1 MSEKKTWRG
10 GELVLW
16 GLKQEGVDC
25 LFGLSGGHIADIFD
39 ASIDC
44 GMRLIDTRHEQAAV
58 NMAEGWARFTGKA
71 GVAAVTAGPG
81 VVNAF
86 PGVAVAMQSGSPLV
100 LIAGRSSLERRDL
113 GAMQDMDQIEVMRP
127 VTKWARSVYQ
137 TSRIPEYISTA
148 FRQALSGRPGPV
160 FLEIPVDIMDGESN
174 EEDIAWP
181 ARYRTE
187 YRPSANPEALGKAGD
202 LLKRA
207 RNPIVVAGG
216 GTWWSGAT
224 EELRSF
230 VEDTGIPVY
239 TRSMARGVVPDDH
252 PLCGGF
258 FPAGLMQADVALIV
272 GTRLNWTIGYG
283 RPPLFNPDLKVI
295 QIDMAH
301 EEIGKNRKV
310 DVGINGD
317 AQAVLKQLRDALEGK
332 CQVAKDWLP
341 TVKSMMAVVR
351 MQYTGRVKEDA
362 PFIHPVRLCQELRRV
377 LPRDALVAVD
387 GGDIAV
393 IANLMMDALGPG
405 SLMWVGGF
413 GHLGVG
419 IPYGMA
425 AKLAYPERKVVVLSG
440 DGSVGFSFMEFDT
453 AIRHKVPFVTVVSN
467 DAGWGQ
473 IRRGQIK
480 RYGKDRVVGSNLSLR
495 PYHEV
500 VKAMGGYGE
509 AVERLEDLEGALDRA
524 FASNLPACI
533 NVTIDPEFDFPGMDF
548 PWPIT

>member
-1 MSEKKTWRG
+1 MNQKKTWRG

-25 LFGLSGGHIADIFD
+25 LFGLSGGHIAGIFD

-58 NMAEGWARFTGKA
+58 NMAEGWARFTGKP
-71 GVAAVTAGPG
+71 GVAVVTAGPG

-100 LIAGRSSLERRDL
+100 VIAGRSSLERRDL
-113 GAMQDMDQIEVMRP
+113 GAMQDMDQVEIMRP

-137 TSRIPEYISTA
+137 TSRISEYISTA
-148 FRQALSGRPGPV
+148 FRQAVSGRPGPV
-160 FLEIPVDIMDGESN
+160 FLEIPVDVMDGEA
-174 EEDIAWP
+174 EEENVSWP
-181 ARYRTE
+181 QDYRTK
-187 YRPSANPEALGKAGD
+187 YRPSANPDAVSMAAD
-202 LLKRA
+202 LLKNAKR
-207 RNPIVVAGG
+207 PLVVAGG
-216 GTWWSGAT
+216 GTWWSGAVK
-224 EELRSF
+224 ELRSF
-230 VEDTGIPVY
+230 VEATGIPVY
-239 TRSMARGVVPDDH
+239 TRSAARGVIPDDH

-272 GTRLNWTIGYG
+272 GTRLDWTIGYG

-295 QIDMAH
+295 QIDIAH
-301 EEIGKNRKV
+301 EEIGKNRRV
-310 DVGINGD
+310 DVGITGD
-317 AQAVLKQLRDALEGK
+317 ALSVLKDLGEALGGK
-332 CQVAKDWLP
+332 CQVANEWVT

-351 MQYTGRVKEDA
+351 MQFSSNLREGA
-362 PFIHPVRLCQELRRV
+362 QFIHPVSLCQELRRL
-377 LPRDALVAVD
+377 LPRDAIVAVD

-393 IANLMMDALGPG
+393 FANMVMDALGPG

-419 IPYGMA
+419 IPYGIA
-425 AKLAYPERKVVVLSG
+425 AKLAHPEKNVVVLSG

-480 RYGKDRVVGSNLSLR
+480 KYGKDRVVGSNLSSR
-495 PYHEV
+495 PYHEA
-500 VKAMGGYGE
+500 VKAMGGHGE
-509 AVERLEDLEGALDRA
+509 AVERLEHLQGALDRA

-533 NVTIDPEFDFPGMDF
+533 NVTIDPEFNFTGMDF